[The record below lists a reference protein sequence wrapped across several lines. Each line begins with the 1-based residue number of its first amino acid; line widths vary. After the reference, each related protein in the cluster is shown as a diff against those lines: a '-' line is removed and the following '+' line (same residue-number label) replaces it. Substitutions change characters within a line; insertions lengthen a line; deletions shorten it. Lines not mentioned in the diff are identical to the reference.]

1 MGFTENEV
9 QELLEALTQEEK
21 RELLQFL
28 EDMEKAG
35 KL

>member
-21 RELLQFL
+21 RELLQLL